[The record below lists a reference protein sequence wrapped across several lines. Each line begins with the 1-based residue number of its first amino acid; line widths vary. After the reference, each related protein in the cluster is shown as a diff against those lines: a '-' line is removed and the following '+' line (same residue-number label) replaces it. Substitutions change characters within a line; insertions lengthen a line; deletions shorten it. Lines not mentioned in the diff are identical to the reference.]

1 MVYFITIHPKR
12 KGEKMH
18 SQAYH
23 DQLRLRDAIYA
34 DPNNDYWFDRGIENF
49 GKLTEIMGE
58 AETDKWFDAQPK
70 PTNWRQISAI
80 CTEKIQALELD
91 AQHNKNIETIRVTA
105 NNLRAFQDNHPRP
118 EY

>member
-1 MVYFITIHPKR
+1 
-12 KGEKMH
+12 MH

-70 PTNWRQISAI
+70 PTNWRQISAM
-80 CTEKIQALELD
+80 CTEKIQALELARD
-91 AQHNKNIETIRVTA
+91 RIDRQSQA
-105 NNLRAFQDNHPRP
+105 HPGTW
-118 EY
+118 